1 MGDAMNR
8 FTAVSVL
15 SFAVLIHAAD
25 CGAEE
30 IKPAGTEWS
39 FERKTGGGA
48 ETCNLILSM
57 FNAPV
62 SPESVNVHFLV
73 GVRGN
78 ASVFGFTVDVGDI
91 VFSGGRPQRIDKVP
105 IQSAA
110 ILSETFN
117 SPGRMY
123 STDAGDGGL
132 AIATPD
138 PVIAT
143 QMLTVAIGGDFKIA
157 FTRDGG
163 RVSREYIVHQQPSPA
178 DLQQFTACTMEALP
192 H

>member
-1 MGDAMNR
+1 M
-8 FTAVSVL
+8 L
-15 SFAVLIHAAD
+15 SFAVLVHAAD
-25 CGAEE
+25 CYAEE
-30 IKPAGTEWS
+30 IRPAATEWS

-57 FNAPV
+57 VNVPV

-73 GVRGN
+73 GGMGN
-78 ASVFGFTVDVGDI
+78 VSAYGFTVDVGDMF
-91 VFSGGRPQRIDKVP
+91 FSNGRPQRIDKVP

-110 ILSETFN
+110 LLSEMFN

-132 AIATPD
+132 MIATPD
-138 PVIAT
+138 PMIAL
-143 QMLTVAIGGDFKIA
+143 QFLAVAIGGDFRIA

-178 DLQQFTACTMEALP
+178 DLQQFSACTKEALP